1 MGRCSSEAWP
11 SRPGLTALPQVIF
24 QFRQLLVENLG
35 HGFFASF
42 DAGVGNHRN
51 IMKYLEIMCIYIIIY
66 IYMFLTRTSMCK

>member
-51 IMKYLEIMCIYIIIY
+51 IMKYLEIMY
-66 IYMFLTRTSMCK
+66 IYNYIYTCF